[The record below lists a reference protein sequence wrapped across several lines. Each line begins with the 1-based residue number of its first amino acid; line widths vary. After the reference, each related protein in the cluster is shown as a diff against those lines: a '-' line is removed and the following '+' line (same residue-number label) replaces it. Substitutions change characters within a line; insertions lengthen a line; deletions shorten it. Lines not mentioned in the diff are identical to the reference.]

1 MNRVVAKTR
10 IPGAA
15 EKKKV
20 LRTWTNWSVRCRTS
34 SAACSANGGGGGGPR
49 RSGPAMGFGV
59 GLLIVIAA
67 IIWLLSGIYIVDPAE
82 RGVVLRFGQYQSTV
96 GAGPHWHLP
105 YPIEQVY
112 KVNVDAV
119 RDVKHHAQMLTKD
132 ENLMSIALAVQ
143 YQVKNA
149 EDYLFNVRDPDYT
162 LKEVTESALREVV
175 GTKRLDDILSES
187 GGREVL
193 VTEAESRIQQLVDR
207 YGAGLRVT
215 KVNLENAQPPE
226 QVQAAFEDAIKARED
241 EDRFK
246 KQAEG
251 YARDIIPKAEGDAER
266 LEQEAEAYRRQVVD
280 RARGDT
286 SRFQQVLNEYKKA
299 PEITRKRLY
308 LETME
313 DVMSRVSKVLV
324 KVNKGNNVLYLPLDQ
339 YRAQQEQ
346 WFGRRW
352 APRCRRCAI
361 ISTRVRLCGSV
372 QIDPTTVTVHGR
384 VADVRLTYVLT
395 DCVGDRAGVALDVG
409 VRGQRARIGDQVP
422 FGRNRPFRLQAGP
435 ALPDSVDQQRAQ
447 VRQAHLDAAI
457 PIPNGS

>member
-1 MNRVVAKTR
+1 MAWNE
-10 IPGAA
+10 PGGGKDQDPWGRRK
-15 EKKKV
+15 EEGPPD
-20 LRTWTNWSVRCRTS
+20 LDELVRKMQDKFGGVFGKR
-34 SAACSANGGGGGGPR
+34 GGGGGPR

-59 GLLIVIAA
+59 GLLIAIAVIV
-67 IIWLLSGIYIVDPAE
+67 WLLSGIYIVDPAE

-105 YPIEQVY
+105 YPVEQVY

-313 DVMSRVSKVLV
+313 DVMARVSKVLV

-339 YRAQQEQ
+339 FARNKNSA
-346 WFGRRW
+346 
-352 APRCRRCAI
+352 A
-361 ISTRVRLCGSV
+361 STAGA
-372 QIDPTTVTVHGR
+372 TVPAMR
-384 VADVRLTYVLT
+384 DYLDESSPMRINPNRS
-395 DCVGDRAGVALDVG
+395 DNGDRA
-409 VRGQRARIGDQVP
+409 RE
-422 FGRNRPFRLQAGP
+422 GR
-435 ALPDSVDQQRAQ
+435 
-447 VRQAHLDAAI
+447 
-457 PIPNGS
+457 